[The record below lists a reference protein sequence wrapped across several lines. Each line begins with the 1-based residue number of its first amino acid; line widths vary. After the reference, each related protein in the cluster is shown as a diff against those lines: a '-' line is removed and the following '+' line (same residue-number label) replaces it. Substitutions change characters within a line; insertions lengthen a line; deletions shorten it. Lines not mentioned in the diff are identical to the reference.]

1 MILAHVGDSRAVL
14 CQQGRAVRDLAA
26 LTVTNGPQVVKG
38 QPSTWPQQ
46 MAQVRLTED
55 HKPGAPGVPT
65 SFEGGEGWWTQASKF
80 ATALLGFN
88 LWEWRVIFCPA
99 QKPEPWKLLLGCQA
113 GLMDNSQCAFVCAK
127 NDPGVIMRRFPSYV
141 SSRSQ
146 PCQWKVWCLA
156 TISTISQP
164 KPRDAS
170 NSRYSEWGGTVIPG
184 LVGDCLYDRLVV
196 LAWNLQRICRRQ
208 RLAGN
213 QIYAMD

>member
-1 MILAHVGDSRAVL
+1 MEYHTPRAGNPRENSQKKVNIWVLLQGQEMILAHVGDSRAVL

-99 QKPEPWKLLLGCQA
+99 QKPEPWKLLLGCKA
-113 GLMDNSQCAFVCAK
+113 GLMDNRQCAFVCAK
-127 NDPGVIMRRFPSYV
+127 TIQVLSCGVSHRMWARDPNHANGKS
-141 SSRSQ
+141 
-146 PCQWKVWCLA
+146 
-156 TISTISQP
+156 
-164 KPRDAS
+164 D
-170 NSRYSEWGGTVIPG
+170 
-184 LVGDCLYDRLVV
+184 V
-196 LAWNLQRICRRQ
+196 LLPY
-208 RLAGN
+208 LP
-213 QIYAMD
+213 